1 MVSTPNPVRRL
12 QRDLASGIDAD
23 PNAVSVATRPVAGL
37 STLLRSFGSSLDD
50 PAIPLPE
57 RAHGADW
64 SGLIDRI
71 RSAARH
77 VRDVEAQAVARDEQ
91 VDQLLQRVRTD
102 IGAAEA
108 RVRAAE
114 NRVLLAEA
122 GAAEQIRSAEARVQR
137 AEERARNAEEWLT
150 RIQDVL
156 QREFAGHMGAT
167 G

>member
-1 MVSTPNPVRRL
+1 MVSSLNPVRRL

-23 PNAVSVATRPVAGL
+23 PAADSVAARPVTGL
-37 STLLRSFGSSLDD
+37 SDLLRSFGSSIDD
-50 PAIPLPE
+50 PAIPVPE
-57 RAHGADW
+57 PTSGADW

-71 RSAARH
+71 RSTARH
-77 VRDVEAQAVARDEQ
+77 VRDVEAQAMARDEQ
-91 VDQLLQRVRTD
+91 MNQLLQRVRAD
-102 IGAAEA
+102 IGEAEA

-114 NRVLLAEA
+114 DRVLIVEA

-137 AEERARNAEEWLT
+137 AEERARHAEAWLT

-156 QREFAGHMGAT
+156 QHEFAGPMGAA